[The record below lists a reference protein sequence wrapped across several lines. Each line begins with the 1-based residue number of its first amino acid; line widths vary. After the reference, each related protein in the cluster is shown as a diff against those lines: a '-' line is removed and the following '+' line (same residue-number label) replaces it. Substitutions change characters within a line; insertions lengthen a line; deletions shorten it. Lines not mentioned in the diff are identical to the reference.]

1 MMVGQVVASAV
12 APVAVQS
19 ATEETGLINQLFKI
33 GILIGILLLIGL
45 AVAIVIFI
53 FNLDFGGVFGFI
65 TRPFNAISKVFDV
78 SFSVFSGVASGFG
91 FGGKKVR
98 RPSLISR
105 TKRFL
110 R

>member
-1 MMVGQVVASAV
+1 MVGQVVASAV

-19 ATEETGLINQLFKI
+19 ATEETGLVNQLFKI
-33 GILIGILLLIGL
+33 GILIGGLLLIGL

-53 FNLDFGGVFGFI
+53 FNLDFSGIFGFI
-65 TRPFNAISKVFDV
+65 TRPFNAISRGFDA
-78 SFSVFSGVASGFG
+78 SFSVFTGIASGFG

-105 TKRFL
+105 TRRFL